1 MRIHFIAIG
10 GSVMH
15 NLAISL
21 AKMGHQI
28 SGSDDQIVEPSKSNL
43 KAYDL
48 LPEQLGW
55 DAGKITSDLDAII
68 LGKHASADNPEL
80 LKAQELEIK
89 IYSFP
94 EFIYEQSIDKTRIVI
109 AGTYGKTTI
118 ISMVMHVLRKLKR
131 DFDYLVGS
139 QLEGFDSLIK
149 LSLSAPIILIEGDEF
164 YASSID
170 DHAKFHYYHPNIALI
185 SNIYWDNF
193 KMHISEESY
202 LDQFDR
208 FVETI
213 VPKGTLIYNKDDQNV
228 LKIVAKTK
236 SCKINRHGYQ
246 LPTYS
251 INKGVTSIQVCEENI
266 PLQVIGKH
274 NLSNITGAY
283 TVCEWLGVK
292 RTEFYE
298 AIKDF
303 KSSIR
308 YLEFVAS
315 DGESVVYQ
323 DFVLSPAKMKTS
335 IHAVKEQF
343 PADKLLTIIELNP
356 YDVFDE
362 LKIKTFERS
371 MIESDVSVVFVN
383 KSSIRENN
391 IESRK
396 IVDIINTS
404 FDQANLTI
412 IFDLND
418 LIDYVQN
425 FDSSG
430 FNMLFMS
437 FNNYN
442 GVNML
447 SFADRF
453 FAKIK

>member
-15 NLAISL
+15 NLAIGL

-28 SGSDDQIVEPSKSNL
+28 TGSDDQIVEPSKSKL
-43 KAYDL
+43 KAHNL
-48 LPEQLGW
+48 LPNKLGW
-55 DAGKITSDLDAII
+55 DSDKITDDLDAVI
-68 LGKHASADNPEL
+68 LGKHASADNLEL
-80 LKAQELEIK
+80 LKAQELKIK
-89 IYSFP
+89 IYTFP
-94 EFIYEQSIDKTRIVI
+94 EFIYEHTLDKTRIVI

-118 ISMVMHVLRKLKR
+118 ISMIMHVLRKLGR

-149 LSLSAPIILIEGDEF
+149 LSVSAPIILIEGDEF

-170 DHAKFHYYHPNIALI
+170 DHAKFHYYQPNIALI

-193 KMHISEESY
+193 KMLISEESY
-202 LDQFDR
+202 LEQFDR

-228 LKIVAKTK
+228 LKIVGKTK
-236 SCKINRHGYQ
+236 ACKINRHGYQ

-251 INKGVTSIQVCEENI
+251 INKGVTSIQVCDENV
-266 PLQVIGKH
+266 PLQIIGKQ
-274 NLSNITGAY
+274 NLSNIVGAY
-283 TVCEWLGVK
+283 TVCEWIGVK
-292 RTEFYE
+292 RAEFYE

-323 DFVLSPAKMKTS
+323 DFVHSPVKMKTS

-343 PADKLLTIIELNP
+343 PEDKLLTIIELNP
-356 YDVFDE
+356 YDVLDE
-362 LKIKTFERS
+362 LKIKTYEKS
-371 MIESDVSVVFVN
+371 MEESDSSVVFVN
-383 KSSIRENN
+383 KNIIREKN
-391 IESRK
+391 IDLSN
-396 IVDIINTS
+396 IINIIREG
-404 FDQANLTI
+404 FDQSDLTI

-425 FDSSG
+425 FDSRG

-437 FNNYN
+437 FNSYN

-447 SFADRF
+447 SFADGF
-453 FAKIK
+453 FSKIK